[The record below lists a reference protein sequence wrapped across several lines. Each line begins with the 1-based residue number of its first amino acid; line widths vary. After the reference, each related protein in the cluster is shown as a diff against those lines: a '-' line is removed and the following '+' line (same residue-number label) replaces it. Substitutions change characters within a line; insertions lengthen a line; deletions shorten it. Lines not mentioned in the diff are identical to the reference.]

1 MHFHQWKRR
10 TFITLL
16 GGAAAWPLA
25 ARAQQVAKTAR
36 IGFLGADTQSGIE
49 SRLERFRAGLRDLG
63 YIEGKNSFIDF
74 RWAEGNYARLAEF
87 AAELVRLK
95 VDLLATY
102 GTPATLAA
110 KQATTT
116 VPIVMIVSGD
126 AVATGI
132 VASLARPGGNVTGST
147 FFGPELNAKGLD
159 LLKEAFP
166 STSRVAILLNPGN
179 PVNVPVLQEMVLRA
193 KALKLEV
200 QPFETRTPD
209 EFQSVFSKMIIKTH
223 PDAIAITDDTL
234 FVANA
239 RRIAEVMAN
248 NRLPSV
254 GFIDF
259 AQVGGLIG
267 YGVNFLDLW
276 HRGAY
281 FVDRILMGAKPAD
294 LPVQQPTKFELAINL
309 KSAKALGLDM
319 PSTLL
324 ATADEVIE

>member
-1 MHFHQWKRR
+1 MKRR
-10 TFITLL
+10 EFITLL
-16 GGAAAWPLA
+16 GGAAAWPIA
-25 ARAQQVAKTAR
+25 AGAQGAAKTAR

-49 SRLERFRAGLRDLG
+49 IRLERFRAGLRDLG
-63 YIEGKNSFIDF
+63 YVEGDNIFIDF
-74 RWAEGNYARLAEF
+74 RWAEGNYLRLAEF

-126 AVATGI
+126 AIATGI

-147 FFGPELNAKGLD
+147 FFGPELNAKGVE

-166 STSRVAILLNPGN
+166 SASRVAILLNPDN
-179 PVNVPVLQEMVLRA
+179 PVNALVLQAMVLTA
-193 KALKLEV
+193 NKLKLEL
-200 QPFETRTPD
+200 QPFEVRTGG
-209 EFQSVFSKMIIKTH
+209 ELQSVFSKMITTNL
-223 PDAIAITDDTL
+223 DAIAITDDTL

-239 RRIAEVMAN
+239 GRIANIIAN

-254 GFIDF
+254 GFVDF

-267 YGVNFLDLW
+267 YGVNFPDLW

-281 FVDRILMGAKPAD
+281 FVDRILKGAKPAD
-294 LPVQQPTKFELAINL
+294 LPVQQPTKFELVINQ
-309 KSAKALGLDM
+309 KTAKALGISIL
-319 PSTLL
+319 PQLL
-324 ATADEVIE
+324 ARADEVIE

>member
-1 MHFHQWKRR
+1 VV
-10 TFITLL
+10 
-16 GGAAAWPLA
+16 
-25 ARAQQVAKTAR
+25 ARAQGAAKTAR

-63 YIEGKNSFIDF
+63 YVEGDNIFIDF
-74 RWAEGNYARLAEF
+74 RWAEGNYLRLAEF

-110 KQATTT
+110 NQATTT

-126 AVATGI
+126 AIATGI

-147 FFGPELNAKGLD
+147 FFGPELNAKGVE

-166 STSRVAILLNPGN
+166 SASRVAILLNPHN
-179 PVNVPVLQEMVLRA
+179 PVNALVLQAMVLTANR
-193 KALKLEV
+193 LKLEL
-200 QPFETRTPD
+200 QPFEVRTGG
-209 EFQSVFSKMIIKTH
+209 ELQSVFSKMITTNL
-223 PDAIAITDDTL
+223 DAIAITDDTL

-239 RRIAEVMAN
+239 GRIANIIAN

-254 GFIDF
+254 GFVDF

-267 YGVNFLDLW
+267 YGVNFPDLW

-281 FVDRILMGAKPAD
+281 FVDRILKGAKPAD
-294 LPVQQPTKFELAINL
+294 LPVQQPTKFELVINQ
-309 KSAKALGLDM
+309 KTAKALGISIL
-319 PSTLL
+319 PQLL
-324 ATADEVIE
+324 ARADEVIE